1 MIEFEVQDMT
11 CKHCEAT
18 ITKAIK
24 EVAADAVVD
33 IDLATHTVKVGG
45 VANADRVEAAIRDAG
60 YSPVERP

>member
-24 EVAADAVVD
+24 EVATDAVVD
-33 IDLATHTVKVGG
+33 IDLATHTVKVNSTGD
-45 VANADRVEAAIRDAG
+45 ADRIEAAIRDAG